1 MPHSTGEESVDLHEG
16 DPGKK
21 NHEKVHHG
29 SVISKDHPGPST
41 STAKATGN
49 WDKIRP
55 IQAADPHEGGPKKEN
70 PEGDGHESDTPGEGQ
85 PDQAMITVKT
95 TSNSDGRSYD
105 KKQICFY
112 CQRPQAKLPRHLQT
126 KHFDESAV
134 INWMAEKDLK
144 LKNAKLTK
152 LRNLG
157 NHLKNCEVLEEG
169 RGEIIVR
176 YRPTVDVDPK
186 DYVPCPTCYGYFAKK
201 FLWKHSC
208 PLEAVTSAEKKRG
221 QRVRN
226 GTMLLPSGHSDL
238 DPLLSQLANDNISR
252 VIKSDELILKLAR
265 KESAKLG
272 HDAESHNYTRTK
284 LREVGRL
291 LVEVRVVI
299 GDPNATLTSVIHPAK
314 YTSVVAALKN
324 VAGFDTSTHKYRVPS
339 LALKIGHTIK
349 KCATILKAEG
359 LISGNDTVVC
369 QAAKFLELCD
379 LKWTEDIAIH
389 AHRTLTDEKRNKAK
403 RLPLAEDIIRLT
415 THLKE
420 TAQLQKKTLQQETG
434 NIPTVWRTLNEVTL
448 TQVMLFNRRRQGE
461 ISKMSVD
468 DYKSR
473 CCPEAEDHISDVL
486 SDFEKELCQK
496 FKRVEIV
503 GKKGRTVPVLLT
515 EEMEESMSVLLSKRE
530 AAGVMADNK
539 FMFPCATG
547 DSHIRA
553 ADCIRKYSVLCGAKN
568 PDHLR
573 STSLRKQ
580 IATVSQVLNL
590 KDNELDILAKFLG
603 HDVRVHR
610 EFYRLPDSTLQV
622 AKISKLLLSLEGNT
636 TGKLAGKSLDEI
648 EIEKDEDIPDVNLS
662 SDSEDDSCSIQMGDE
677 EESPNQSCTN
687 SPAKEKGEAE
697 SPNQS
702 GLVKEK
708 PKNVRKYKRHPWTEE
723 EIGIVMKAFRKEI
736 ALNQLPGKAAILQVI
751 GAHGCLS
758 RRKWTNIKDF
768 IRNHLR
774 KGLRK

>member
-1 MPHSTGEESVDLHEG
+1 MFFFSAIQDVYLTEQSINDNVSDEADCEVDGSEEYISSASSDEEDEYLPSDEEYVPPSDNSTDSYPSYPYLRYVATGEKSVGLHEG
-16 DPGKK
+16 DPGIE
-21 NHEKVHHG
+21 NHEEVHRE
-29 SVISKDHPGPST
+29 SVISKDHPCPSS
-41 STAKATGN
+41 STVKTTGK
-49 WDKIRP
+49 WDKVRP
-55 IQAADPHEGGPKKEN
+55 IQADDPHEGGPEKEN
-70 PEGDGHESDTPGEGQ
+70 FEGDGHESDTSEEDQ

-112 CQRPQAKLPRHLQT
+112 CQKPQAKLPRHLQT
-126 KHFDESAV
+126 VHFEESAV
-134 INWMAEKDLK
+134 INWMAEKDSK

-157 NHLKNCEVLEEG
+157 NHLENCKVLEEG

-176 YRPTVDVDPK
+176 YRPTVDVNPR

-208 PLEAVTSAEKKRG
+208 PLEAVTSSGKKRG
-221 QRVRN
+221 QRVKN
-226 GTMLLPSGHSDL
+226 GTLLLPSGHSDL

-272 HDAESHNYTRTK
+272 HDAESHNYMRTK
-284 LREVGRL
+284 LREMGRL

-324 VAGFDTSTHKYRVPS
+324 VAGFDSSTHKYRIPS
-339 LALKIGHTIK
+339 LALKVGHTIK

-359 LISGNDTVVC
+359 LISGDDVVVC

-379 LKWTEDIAIH
+379 MKWTEDVSIH

-420 TAQLQKKTLQQETG
+420 TAQLQKKALQQETG

-473 CCPEAEDHISDVL
+473 CCPEAEDLISDVL

-515 EEMEESMSVLLSKRE
+515 EEMEESMSILLSNRQG
-530 AAGVMADNK
+530 AGIMANNR
-539 FMFPCATG
+539 FMFPCLTG

-573 STSLRKQ
+573 STSLRKH

-603 HDVRVHR
+603 HDIRVHR

-636 TGKLAGKSLDEI
+636 TSKLAGKSLNEI
-648 EIEKDEDIPDVNLS
+648 EIDKDE
-662 SDSEDDSCSIQMGDE
+662 G
-677 EESPNQSCTN
+677 
-687 SPAKEKGEAE
+687 EK
-697 SPNQS
+697 
-702 GLVKEK
+702 
-708 PKNVRKYKRHPWTEE
+708 
-723 EIGIVMKAFRKEI
+723 
-736 ALNQLPGKAAILQVI
+736 
-751 GAHGCLS
+751 
-758 RRKWTNIKDF
+758 
-768 IRNHLR
+768 
-774 KGLRK
+774 